1 MDKYLFIHNMN
12 YFDLLPE
19 EITDYIY
26 ELAHKSQMKE
36 VLDTHMFIVNNF
48 TGSWEKRYSNKIIV
62 VSRVTTP
69 PRKGIWKQVYPKYVI
84 WQHNMEERNLNFYIT
99 LLTFAYNQKKKDILF
114 YAFTE
119 GIKLYKS
126 WTKKKMIDTL
136 DDRGRLIEVI
146 DKCINN

>member
-1 MDKYLFIHNMN
+1 MN

-19 EITDYIY
+19 EIINYIY

-36 VLDTHMFIVNNF
+36 VLDTHMIIVNNF
-48 TGSWEKRYSNKIIV
+48 TGSWEKRYSNKIIFV
-62 VSRVTTP
+62 RQRIKDKIRTLN
-69 PRKGIWKQVYPKYVI
+69 YPKYII
-84 WQHNMEERNLNFYIT
+84 WQHNNEERHLYNTVT
-99 LLTFAYNQKKKDILF
+99 LLRYAYNNKKKDILF

-119 GIKLYKS
+119 GVKLYKS

-136 DDRGRLIEVI
+136 YEAGRLFEVI